1 MKYPTIKTMK
11 KLYFLIVVL
20 LGSSMLQAQVPEQE
34 FQALKAFYNATG
46 GNTWKTRTGW
56 ENINTTA
63 TAADVND
70 SWYGITV
77 TDGHVTRLG
86 MNSNLKGGYLPPQI
100 GDLLWLKYLEVDNG
114 QLEGRVPEEI
124 GNLVNLEG
132 MTFSKNKFSGPL
144 PASMANLVNMKYL
157 YFSNNPLNSPF
168 PGSILQSWPKLS
180 IVYLSESGLSGTLP
194 DVFDAW
200 PDLYMFYVTKNN
212 LTGEIPASLSKRS
225 KLYEANFSQNG
236 FSGTLPTLDSCKE
249 LKNIGFEN
257 NRLEGSVPES
267 WGNLPQL
274 TSVYLD
280 ENRCSGTLPA
290 GLFAAKLERMG
301 LGKNYFTF
309 EGLEPHIGKIN
320 DLTSKSYTTNKLFPL
335 TQKSVQVNAG
345 DPLSLNAVA
354 LSVYAPGGNNNRY
367 KWFRNNSEVYSGND
381 PSWGVS
387 AATAQEAGV
396 YRFEVTN
403 TVVTDMTLKSE
414 DLPVTVLVPGNH
426 TPSEISFYPASIQE
440 NQRYDITLVIEDEDA
455 GDVHHVFLTEGDGTN
470 DQHNG
475 IFKPF
480 GNVLN
485 MTVAADYETTPELRF
500 LVTVSD
506 MKGGVFTKA
515 LVVEVEDIAE
525 APVFK
530 GQQLSTTIDE
540 TAPNGFTVMYLTAED
555 PGKLPVTY
563 SLEGGNENGAFGI
576 VGSRLVVADHTQ
588 LNYDQKN
595 RYSLTVKASNG
606 TLSSTAEL
614 VVSLSK
620 INKMPVVENAGF
632 TLAEN
637 SPAGTIAGSIT
648 ASDPEGKALTYT
660 LISGNRGEGFR
671 LEGNKVVVNNAVA
684 LDFDD
689 HPIFELVVSVS
700 DGISNIPA
708 YVTVQLTNLV
718 DETGND
724 ILTFAVPGMVSPPV
738 IDGTTRTVKV
748 RVEGVDPGSLKA
760 DFTLSKGASSQ
771 PSSGGVLNL
780 ASPLVIKVTSET
792 GSPADWTITLAI
804 PSPADVRNGVRL
816 RVYPNPAFEDFH
828 VTGLTPETVLR
839 LTDISG
845 RTLMTVSDQ
854 QPEVTLSLR
863 GCRPGILFL
872 IAEAPE
878 GRMVYKIVKK

>member
-11 KLYFLIVVL
+11 KLCFLIVLL

-46 GNTWKTRTGW
+46 GNNWKTRTGW

-70 SWYGITV
+70 SWYGLTV

-168 PGSILQSWPKLS
+168 PASILQNWPKLS

-236 FSGTLPTLDSCKE
+236 FSGSLPTLDSCKE

-290 GLFAAKLERMG
+290 GLFTAKLERIG
-301 LGKNYFTF
+301 LGHNYFTF

-426 TPSEISFYPASIQE
+426 TPSEISFYPASISE
-440 NQRYDITLVIEDEDA
+440 NQRYDITLVVEDEDT
-455 GDVHHVFLTEGDGTN
+455 GDVHHVYLTEGDGTN

-515 LVVEVEDIAE
+515 LVLEVEDVAE

-595 RYSLTVKASNG
+595 RYALTVKASNG

-637 SPAGTIAGSIT
+637 SPAGTLAGSII

-671 LEGNKVVVNNAVA
+671 MEGNKVVVNNAVA

-689 HPIFELVVSVS
+689 HPTFELVVSVS
-700 DGISNIPA
+700 DGISKIPA
-708 YVTVQLTNLV
+708 YVTVQLTNQI

-724 ILTFAVPGMVSPPV
+724 ILTFSVPGMVSLPV

-748 RVEGVDPGSLKA
+748 RVENVSLGSLKA
-760 DFTLSKGASSQ
+760 DFTFSKGAAANP
-771 PSSGGVLNL
+771 PSGSVLSF
-780 ASPLVIKVTSET
+780 ASPVTVRVTSET
-792 GSPADWTITLAI
+792 GVAADWQIRVTI
-804 PSPADVRNGVRL
+804 PSAAPVQTATRIK
-816 RVYPNPAFEDFH
+816 VYPIPAADQLYISGM
-828 VTGLTPETVLR
+828 TGTSALR
-839 LTDISG
+839 LIDLSG
-845 RTLMTVSDQ
+845 RVLYTLTTTSTSEVISLKDR
-854 QPEVTLSLR
+854 QPGIYLLSVESSLR
-863 GCRPGILFL
+863 RSVI
-872 IAEAPE
+872 
-878 GRMVYKIVKK
+878 RVVKK

>member
-1 MKYPTIKTMK
+1 MQ
-11 KLYFLIVVL
+11 KLYFLFVAL
-20 LGSSMLQAQVPEQE
+20 LGSFMLQAQVPEQE

-46 GNTWKTRTGW
+46 GNNWKTRTGW

-63 TAADVND
+63 TAADVNG
-70 SWYGITV
+70 SWYGLTV

-86 MNSNLKGGYLPPQI
+86 MNSNMKGGYLPPQI
-100 GDLLWLKYLEVDNG
+100 GDLSRLKNLEVDNC
-114 QLEGRVPEEI
+114 QLEGRIPDET
-124 GNLVNLEG
+124 GNLVYLEG
-132 MTFSKNKFSGPL
+132 MTLSSNRFTGPL

-157 YFSNNPLNSPF
+157 YLSNNPLNIPF
-168 PGSILQSWPKLS
+168 PASILQNWPKLY
-180 IVYLSESGLSGTLP
+180 IVYLSESGLTGSLP

-200 PDLYMFYVTKNN
+200 PELYMFYVSNN
-212 LTGEIPASLSKRS
+212 KLTGEIPASLSKRS
-225 KLYEANFSQNG
+225 KLYEAEFSRNS
-236 FSGTLPTLDSCKE
+236 FSGSLPTLDSCKE
-249 LKNIGFEN
+249 LKNIRFEY
-257 NRLEGSVPES
+257 NRLEGAIPGS

-290 GLFAAKLERMG
+290 GMFAAKLERLG
-301 LGKNYFTF
+301 LGNNYFTF

-335 TQKSVQVNAG
+335 TQTSVQVNAG

-367 KWFRNNSEVYSGND
+367 KWFRNNMEVYSGND

-396 YRFEVTN
+396 YRFEVIN
-403 TVVTDMTLKSE
+403 TVVTDMILKSE
-414 DLPVTVLVPGNH
+414 ELPVTVLVPGNH
-426 TPSEISFYPASIQE
+426 APTGISFYPASVRE
-440 NQRYDITLVIEDEDA
+440 NQRFDITLMAQDEDT
-455 GDVHHVFLTEGDGTN
+455 GDTHHFFLTEGDGTN

-475 IFKPF
+475 LFKPF
-480 GNVLN
+480 GSVLN
-485 MTVAADYETTPELRF
+485 MTVAADYEKTPVLRF

-515 LVVEVEDIAE
+515 LVLEVEDVEE
-525 APVFK
+525 APVFT

-563 SLEGGNENGAFGI
+563 SIDGGNENGAFGI
-576 VGSRLVVADHTQ
+576 IGNRLVVADHTQ

-595 RYSLTVKASNG
+595 RYTLTVKASNG
-606 TLSSTAEL
+606 TLSSTVGL
-614 VVSLSK
+614 VISLSK

-637 SPAGTIAGSIT
+637 SPAGTVAGSIT

-660 LISGNRGEGFR
+660 LISGNREEGFR
-671 LEGNKVVVNNAVA
+671 MEGNQLVVNNAVA
-684 LDFDD
+684 LDFDSQ
-689 HPIFELVVSVS
+689 PTFELVVNVS
-700 DGISNIPA
+700 DGISAIPA

-724 ILTFAVPGMVSPPV
+724 ILAFSVPGMVSSPV
-738 IDGTTRTVKV
+738 IDGTSRTVKV

-771 PSSGGVLNL
+771 PASGGVLNL
-780 ASPLVIKVTSET
+780 ASPLVIRVTSET
-792 GSPADWTITLAI
+792 GSAADWTITLAI
-804 PSPADVRNGVRL
+804 PSPADVRKGARL
-816 RVYPNPAFEDFH
+816 QVYPNPAFEDLY
-828 VTGLTPETVLR
+828 VSGLTPETALR
-839 LTDISG
+839 LTDVTG
-845 RTLMTVSDQ
+845 RTLK
-854 QPEVTLSLR
+854 TLSVQEPVATMSLR

-872 IAEAPE
+872 IVESPA
-878 GRMVYKIVKK
+878 GRTVHKIVKK